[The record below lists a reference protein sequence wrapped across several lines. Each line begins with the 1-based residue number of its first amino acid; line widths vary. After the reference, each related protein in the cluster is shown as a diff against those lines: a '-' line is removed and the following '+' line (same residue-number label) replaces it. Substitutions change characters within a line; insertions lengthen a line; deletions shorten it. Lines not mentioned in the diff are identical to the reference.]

1 MSRRSTAD
9 GTPAS
14 PVGLPVRDDLLPKP
28 SDPEAAAPSSEAEAP
43 SEDESRD
50 LPSEAAPDPD
60 ALLMLRVQ
68 AGDREAFRSL
78 FDRHVGG
85 VTRFATHFLGNAA
98 RGEEIAQD
106 VFLQLYRARA
116 RYEPRARFST
126 YLYTI
131 AQNLC
136 RNEVRRPEYRSR
148 IEPIDRGPE
157 EPPMD
162 WIDEAATARAGEA
175 EASGRE
181 LAERLRS
188 LLAELPEAQRTALI
202 LSRSRE
208 LRYQAI
214 GEIMSCSEQAVKSLI
229 FRATRR
235 LKEGLKGY
243 LEEE

>member
-1 MSRRSTAD
+1 MSRRSIAD
-9 GTPAS
+9 GASVS
-14 PVGLPVRDDLLPKP
+14 PVGLPARDDPTT
-28 SDPEAAAPSSEAEAP
+28 EPSSPEGALPSGRDATAEAP
-43 SEDESRD
+43 ST
-50 LPSEAAPDPD
+50 EAAPDPD
-60 ALLMLRVQ
+60 AQLMLRVQ
-68 AGDREAFRSL
+68 AGDREAFRAL

-106 VFLQLYRARA
+106 VFLQLSRARA

-148 IEPIDRGPE
+148 AEPIDRGPE

-181 LAERLRS
+181 LAERLRT
-188 LLAELPEAQRTALI
+188 LLAELPEAQRTALV

-208 LRYQAI
+208 LRYQEI
-214 GEIMSCSEQAVKSLI
+214 GEILSCSEQAVKSLI

-243 LEEE
+243 LEEER